1 MQTIKYATGRTY
13 DKPQVLTI
21 TIEQD
26 KEDEFGLR
34 DIVAT
39 FEDISRNIS
48 GRVEVVVFSDGV
60 GQAVLDAY
68 DAGRYQV
75 I

>member
-39 FEDISRNIS
+39 FEDTSRNIS
-48 GRVEVVVFSDGV
+48 GRVEVIVFSDGV